1 MGAEAPAARG
11 SRLHQIARRPRHP
24 APGAGIESC
33 EMCGEPLPVAHRHL
47 LEVGVEGTQQVLCA
61 CPACTLLFD
70 HHAAGA
76 GHYRLIPQRRV
87 PLPDF
92 RMDEPLWAALGVP
105 VDMAFFVAQ
114 QDGSVTARYP
124 SPLGTVRA
132 GVAAETWQ
140 RVAELN
146 PPLREMDS
154 DVEALLVRRSREAR
168 DHWLVGVD
176 DCYRLAARV
185 RASWTGISGGSTVWR
200 QIDAFFGELRGEAP
214 RREEEPWPSPGSAS
228 RT

>member
-11 SRLHQIARRPRHP
+11 SRLHQIARRPRHA
-24 APGAGIESC
+24 APPAGIESC
-33 EMCGEPLPVAHRHL
+33 EMCGEPLPAAHRHL
-47 LEVGVEGTQQVLCA
+47 LAVGAEGTQQVLCA

-92 RMDEPLWAALGVP
+92 RMDDP
-105 VDMAFFVAQ
+105 
-114 QDGSVTARYP
+114 
-124 SPLGTVRA
+124 
-132 GVAAETWQ
+132 
-140 RVAELN
+140 
-146 PPLREMDS
+146 
-154 DVEALLVRRSREAR
+154 LVRRSREAR

-185 RASWTGISGGSTVWR
+185 RASWTGISGGSRVWR
-200 QIDAFFGELRGEAP
+200 QIDAFFGELRGEGP